1 MDLPATQAM
10 GEDEFPATQQVVN
23 HEKEE
28 KTLVGTLL
36 INKQTYSIFSG
47 LTKIGRHPNC
57 EIVLNSETV
66 SKIHAEIE
74 ATSPNRPVFIKDLKS
89 SNLTRINRGKLR
101 PYSLYQVTDGNQ
113 LIFGNVIAIFKLYQ
127 PIDDSL
133 VSCTPQVNRKLKA
146 IIPGTPDSSMN
157 TSSASESD
165 NSIIPGTQTD
175 KIDSNFRLP
184 GIPVRSSRSD
194 EHRSPRVPAF
204 TLDDLPSPLS
214 KEKNRH
220 DDICEAKTQRPSTSN
235 ETEDHDSSDDIY
247 TAATQKVSKIVK
259 PVTSDENIYDMATQR
274 PIDSNEGT
282 DEFENVTTQ
291 RPNYKYPESS
301 KVTDNQSINDLET
314 QPFEAE
320 KFNSA
325 KRKSLDAPIYSALT
339 QNNVP
344 DNSGNESIEDLE
356 TQQFNLANNVSIH
369 SAATQKN
376 DYNKSN
382 SKSIEDLETQAFDTR
397 KSSIFNGDLNDVSI
411 HSAPTQ
417 KNVCNEPTETIEDLE
432 TQQVDMRKSYSSNN
446 SSHDVS
452 IHSAATQ
459 KNVSEDLSK
468 SMENL
473 ETQQFDLQKKSLK
486 RKSYDDSIYSAAT
499 QKVNNEAPHESIENV
514 ETQKFDA
521 NKSEKFVVPSPFQ
534 RKCNKSIDVSE
545 TERCIPV
552 DNILESIEN
561 METQHFMTT
570 TTPET
575 STSNKV
581 SDESIHAAE
590 ILKLRS
596 AEPNN
601 ESIDNLET
609 EQFINKTTNEII
621 DESTESMH
629 LVDESPRIS
638 SLSFTSQNTSLVDRK
653 NTKESSFND
662 GIQRTEQE
670 NEQNNTSENPNNSNL
685 QFKEPLVSSSITYS
699 NTTNTI
705 NDKEINVS
713 KSVENNEEEKS
724 ILEGENEEE
733 MFSQN
738 LIEDCPF
745 AFLPEESVSNE
756 NQSSTISQIEE
767 KTKMKENKIINDS
780 IFNASTN
787 TEIHKSA
794 NKSHD
799 IINESDSETDEEGI
813 FTNQSSNED
822 KCNQSSSKYT
832 SKTGKDSVPNE
843 ADSETDEEGAFSNH
857 LSNQSEGDVKNSKP
871 NNDKISENDSE
882 TDEEGVFSDRMVKEK
897 KNQSSLSE
905 KDNNVDSDE
914 DIFDNIPDD
923 DGKTELNESAIL
935 SSEPDSLIHQDLIY
949 HDNCEEKSIIKK
961 SQTANTKSFEDRK
974 INDIEVDHLAPTQ
987 LINTGM
993 TDNFL
998 TPMQVISKEK
1008 DLAKKTDEN
1017 FDDLE
1022 LVPTQKIV
1030 ETQYTESQFPAQN
1043 SSRRSNDRWNTNS
1056 TIDLAPTQKLTDTQL
1071 CTESQ
1076 SATSINKQLNDC
1088 SNAVDKLDLA
1098 SIQIITETQPCT
1110 ESQFAKPVGKQ
1121 LNDKCNIEKKAVVAE
1136 TAPCT
1141 ELQLA
1146 TEINDEIPNDLINR
1160 NADIEDLQ
1168 KLSLNQSK
1176 RQLEEL
1182 EITCNKKVNTT
1193 DDAQNVQSDLF
1204 DNVEKDLGE
1213 MFEGPENKPSEA
1225 EQSALLTQQ
1234 LANILESSQNDDSF
1248 VTDLNES
1255 KPSPTLSCG
1264 RISKTKNRR
1273 RAMLLGKAD
1282 PLSPLVKPV
1291 INLNDT
1297 IERNLNELFDDNV
1310 NNMKAYETD
1319 EMMTQQLKSIL
1330 QSQDDHHM
1338 TNNEDMTVTKSPV
1351 LSKTCEKKRNRLSLS
1366 VNLNASSISKKQ
1378 AKQQTPK
1385 PSCVQ
1390 SSSSNK
1396 TVELQEADEYL
1407 ANLKSNKTRNAID
1420 TLSDEERIH
1429 PQSSTDNER
1438 EIVYKRGMIGFSSTM
1453 QPVSTKEPVALLE
1466 PKGRSF
1472 TSDSQSDGDESS
1484 ILSHKK
1490 RFSLSLSKHVD
1501 LNSSLSSLS
1510 DQEVGKK
1517 LSAKPSTPSL
1527 KRAGNKHPSSS
1538 SHHTKR
1544 VLARGTRG
1552 FTSELQPIESENL
1565 VSAASTES
1573 DEELRSL
1580 PTTSKKVCT
1589 TKLYRKVTVNLTKL
1603 SPTTVA
1609 KITSKTPTSEKVSD
1623 PDSDDSEF
1631 LKSMPSIKIA
1641 GTVDC
1646 PPTDSQ
1652 LAAPS
1657 DPEDDDDSL
1666 KVPSPVD
1673 IVIPPKWNWY
1683 LQKRYDLVYK
1693 KNAVKSLKRTP
1704 KKDKDENQS
1713 DSPSLQKHEA
1723 KILSVDEI
1731 LAEIDANQ
1739 PTGRKRILNTPK
1751 QRRTRRRSASDS
1763 DENNVV
1769 EKTVNTRSKQA
1780 RSSTQAKGKT
1790 NSTRDQSPKF
1800 DIEMVKG
1807 NENSSFSK
1815 AQRYNSDSES
1825 ESSIIPKFTPLP
1837 QFNLNMNYVDSD
1849 SDSEFEQMRL
1859 ACERTLAKP
1868 STYAPLMR
1876 SSRGGRTPRAKRTT
1890 EKPSPVLTRRRHQS
1904 ALSKCNSLNVTHTA
1918 NDRKAEILCEAGTV
1932 DQSAFVF
1939 QEAGDSSKA
1948 EGVQKTSQSRMS
1960 SLTIIRTK
1968 RSVASDVDDAQNRP
1982 PKRSKT
1988 TPVDEERPKLQQL
2001 SVLISPLSN
2010 KPLAK
2015 RFFGRFKIP
2024 DANQSSNFK
2033 QPAPVSVA
2041 DPDKKRVSKVPKTL
2055 DSFVVN
2061 YSSKNRT
2068 DSSDTSAIE
2077 NSVVEE
2083 TQNEKSNRSQ
2093 TRGRAAAA
2101 NRKKTKL
2108 EALTV
2113 HSNNSSKDNLV
2124 VENSDVE
2131 SVPYTSKV
2139 RNTRLKKNLNI
2150 TDPSVIKNSSKGEIS
2165 NSSVESDSK
2174 TKTRGRATRQKKAMS
2189 VKEPVVTKKVATIIK
2204 DSDAEESDE
2213 SEFLKKESK
2222 NKLVKTIESSHSE
2235 KSNNSKVIEA
2245 ESQNEKEK
2253 DVEQMISGK
2262 SNKCDVNVTKSKRTQ
2277 RVKESDLEKKDS
2289 SLDAVSKKINT
2300 RTRRGIKVDNSSLEK
2315 SSSSDSAA
2323 TKGNKSD
2330 QDNNVKESVLEKSNA
2345 DVNETSTNRQ
2355 IKQADAIKIK
2365 SNVEESHEDEVTLNS
2380 DLGKP
2385 DPSTKPSRSR
2395 RATKTNVT
2403 LNKGTRSR
2411 KANARDQ
2418 SSDSVFSESEAEKDR
2433 NVSLANKSSSS
2444 RPVRQTRARKAST
2457 NVSTVDTPSS
2467 EESQEIAEIL
2477 QNSIG
2482 EEANRSRKRNARKE
2496 KNTPN
2501 SSEDTQD
2508 SESNNTQEDNVFER
2522 PMSRPKRARLVKST
2536 KNKSSS
2542 QNNLPIDEEIRKRSP
2557 QQSSTSQKRTPSP
2570 NLPVTPSRST
2580 PSRNRRTMSMSPMKG
2595 ASYKVLFTGERSEIH
2610 RKIVA
2615 KLGGSE
2621 MEDPEKCSILVTDK
2635 VRRTYKF
2642 LCCLAQGIPIVS
2654 VAWLNDSGKAHR
2666 FLNWENY
2673 VLQDPA
2679 AEAKFKFKLK
2689 ESLEKASTH
2698 RLLEGYTV
2706 LITPRI
2712 TQPPVAEL
2720 KGMVISSGGKPLI
2733 KPTTKWQE
2741 NTVIITKEDDL
2752 QNAKKFMAKAPKS
2765 VTMHSTEFILTGILR
2780 QELSLEEFKLT
2791 F

>member
-10 GEDEFPATQQVVN
+10 SEDEFPATQQVVN
-23 HEKEE
+23 NEKEE

-101 PYSLYQVTDGNQ
+101 PYSLYQVTDGNE

-214 KEKNRH
+214 KEKKRH

-235 ETEDHDSSDDIY
+235 ETEGHDSSDDIY
-247 TAATQKVSKIVK
+247 TAATQKASKIVK

-274 PIDSNEGT
+274 PIDSDEGT
-282 DEFENVTTQ
+282 DELENVTTQ
-291 RPNYKYPESS
+291 RLNYKYPQSS

-314 QPFEAE
+314 QPFDAE
-320 KFNSA
+320 KLNSV
-325 KRKSLDAPIYSALT
+325 KRKSLDASIYSALT
-339 QNNVP
+339 QKNVP
-344 DNSGNESIEDLE
+344 DNSDNESIEDLE

-376 DYNKSN
+376 DYTKSN

-397 KSSIFNGDLNDVSI
+397 KSSVFNGDLNDVSI

-432 TQQVDMRKSYSSNN
+432 TQQVDMRKSNSSNN

-459 KNVSEDLSK
+459 KNVSKDLSK

-473 ETQQFDLQKKSLK
+473 ETQQFDLQKKALK
-486 RKSYDDSIYSAAT
+486 RESYDDSIYSATT
-499 QKVNNEAPHESIENV
+499 QKVNNEAPHEFIENV

-521 NKSEKFVVPSPFQ
+521 NKPEKFVVPSPFQ
-534 RKCNKSIDVSE
+534 RECNKSLDVSE

-561 METQHFMTT
+561 METQHFVTT
-570 TTPET
+570 TTSET

-581 SDESIHAAE
+581 TDESIHAAE

-638 SLSFTSQNTSLVDRK
+638 SLSFTSQNTSPVDLK
-653 NTKESSFND
+653 DTKESSSNA
-662 GIQRTEQE
+662 GIQRIEQE

-705 NDKEINVS
+705 NDKEISVS
-713 KSVENNEEEKS
+713 KSVGNNEEEKS

-745 AFLPEESVSNE
+745 AFLPEESVSNK

-767 KTKMKENKIINDS
+767 KTKIKENKIINGS

-787 TEIHKSA
+787 TEIHKSEA
-794 NKSHD
+794 AASKSHD
-799 IINESDSETDEEGI
+799 IINESDSETDEEGV

-832 SKTGKDSVPNE
+832 SKTGKDAVPNE

-857 LSNQSEGDVKNSKP
+857 LSNQSEGDVKNSKQ
-871 NNDKISENDSE
+871 NNDKIRENDSE

-897 KNQSSLSE
+897 KNQSSLSK

-923 DGKTELNESAIL
+923 DGKTELNESVIL
-935 SSEPDSLIHQDLIY
+935 SSKPDSLIHQDLIFD
-949 HDNCEEKSIIKK
+949 DNCEEKSTIIKK
-961 SQTANTKSFEDRK
+961 SHTANTKSFEDNK
-974 INDIEVDHLAPTQ
+974 INDIEVDDLASTQ

-998 TPMQVISKEK
+998 ASTQVISKEK
-1008 DLAKKTDEN
+1008 DSAKKTGEN

-1030 ETQYTESQFPAQN
+1030 DTQYTESQFPAQN

-1076 SATSINKQLNDC
+1076 FATSINKQLNDC
-1088 SNAVDKLDLA
+1088 SNAVNKLDLA
-1098 SIQIITETQPCT
+1098 STQIITETQSCT

-1121 LNDKCNIEKKAVVAE
+1121 LNDKCNTEKKAVVAE

-1146 TEINDEIPNDLINR
+1146 TEINDELPNDLINR
-1160 NADIEDLQ
+1160 NADIEDLECKNAPTKDSNDLEQ
-1168 KLSLNQSK
+1168 KLSLSQSK

-1182 EITCNKKVNTT
+1182 EITCNKKVKTT

-1213 MFEGPENKPSEA
+1213 MFEGPENKPSEVD
-1225 EQSALLTQQ
+1225 QSALLTQQ
-1234 LANILESSQNDDSF
+1234 LENILESSQNDDSF

-1255 KPSPTLSCG
+1255 KPSPTLSSG

-1297 IERNLNELFDDNV
+1297 IERNLNKLFDDNV

-1338 TNNEDMTVTKSPV
+1338 TNNEDITVTKSPV
-1351 LSKTCEKKRNRLSLS
+1351 LSKTCEKKKNRLSLS
-1366 VNLNASSISKKQ
+1366 VNLNASSTSKKQ

-1390 SSSSNK
+1390 PSSSNK

-1407 ANLKSNKTRNAID
+1407 ANLKSNKTRNATD

-1429 PQSSTDNER
+1429 SQSSTDNER

-1453 QPVSTKEPVALLE
+1453 RPVSTKEPVALLE
-1466 PKGRSF
+1466 LKGRSF

-1484 ILSHKK
+1484 ILGHTK

-1517 LSAKPSTPSL
+1517 LTAKPSTLSL
-1527 KRAGNKHPSSS
+1527 KRTGNKHPSSS
-1538 SHHTKR
+1538 SNHPKR

-1552 FTSELQPIESENL
+1552 FTSELQPIESEDL

-1609 KITSKTPTSEKVSD
+1609 KITSKIPTSEKGSD

-1731 LAEIDANQ
+1731 LAEIDANR
-1739 PTGRKRILNTPK
+1739 PIGRKRILVTPK

-1780 RSSTQAKGKT
+1780 QSSTQVKGKT
-1790 NSTRDQSPKF
+1790 NSTPDQSPKF

-1815 AQRYNSDSES
+1815 AQRDNSDSES

-1837 QFNLNMNYVDSD
+1837 QFNLNVNYVDSD

-1859 ACERTLAKP
+1859 ACKRTLAKP
-1868 STYAPLMR
+1868 STYAPLVR
-1876 SSRGGRTPRAKRTT
+1876 SSRGGRIPRAKRTS
-1890 EKPSPVLTRRRHQS
+1890 EKTSPVLTRRRHQS
-1904 ALSKCNSLNVTHTA
+1904 ALSKCNSLNVTHTD

-1948 EGVQKTSQSRMS
+1948 EGVPKTIQSRMS

-2001 SVLISPLSN
+2001 S
-2010 KPLAK
+2010 
-2015 RFFGRFKIP
+2015 
-2024 DANQSSNFK
+2024 
-2033 QPAPVSVA
+2033 PAPVSVA

-2061 YSSKNRT
+2061 YNSKNIT

-2101 NRKKTKL
+2101 NRKKTKH

-2113 HSNNSSKDNLV
+2113 HSNNSSKENLV

-2131 SVPYTSKV
+2131 SAPYTSKA
-2139 RNTRLKKNLNI
+2139 RNIRLKRNLNI
-2150 TDPSVIKNSSKGEIS
+2150 TDPSVIKNSSKDEIS

-2174 TKTRGRATRQKKAMS
+2174 TKKRGRATRQKKAMS
-2189 VKEPVVTKKVATIIK
+2189 VKEPVVTKKVATIIQ

-2222 NKLVKTIESSHSE
+2222 NKLVETIKSSHSG

-2262 SNKCDVNVTKSKRTQ
+2262 SNKSDVNVTKSKRTR

-2300 RTRRGIKVDNSSLEK
+2300 RTRRGIKVDNSSLEE

-2330 QDNNVKESVLEKSNA
+2330 QDKNVKESVLEKFNA
-2345 DVNETSTNRQ
+2345 DVNKTSKNRQ

-2365 SNVEESHEDEVTLNS
+2365 SNVEESHEDEVTLDS
-2380 DLGKP
+2380 DLGIP
-2385 DPSTKPSRSR
+2385 DPSTKPSRSS

-2418 SSDSVFSESEAEKDR
+2418 SSDSVFSESDAEKDR

-2477 QNSIG
+2477 QNSSG
-2482 EEANRSRKRNARKE
+2482 EEANRSRKRNARRA

-2522 PMSRPKRARLVKST
+2522 PVSRPKRARLVKST

-2542 QNNLPIDEEIRKRSP
+2542 QNNLPVDEEIRTRSP

-2595 ASYKVLFTGERSEIH
+2595 ASYKVLFTGERSEVH

-2673 VLQDPA
+2673 VLQDPT

-2720 KGMVISSGGKPLI
+2720 KGMVISSGGKPLV

-2791 F
+2791 V

>member
-10 GEDEFPATQQVVN
+10 SEDEFPATQQVVN
-23 HEKEE
+23 NEKEE

-101 PYSLYQVTDGNQ
+101 PYSLYQVTDGNE

-214 KEKNRH
+214 KEKKRH

-235 ETEDHDSSDDIY
+235 ETEGHDSSDDIY
-247 TAATQKVSKIVK
+247 TAATQKASKIVK

-274 PIDSNEGT
+274 PIDSDEGT
-282 DEFENVTTQ
+282 DELENVTTQ
-291 RPNYKYPESS
+291 RLNYKYPQSS

-314 QPFEAE
+314 QPFDAE
-320 KFNSA
+320 KLNSV
-325 KRKSLDAPIYSALT
+325 KRKSLDASIYSALT
-339 QNNVP
+339 QKNVP
-344 DNSGNESIEDLE
+344 DNSDNESIEDLE

-376 DYNKSN
+376 DYTKSN

-397 KSSIFNGDLNDVSI
+397 KSSVFNGDLNDVSI

-432 TQQVDMRKSYSSNN
+432 TQQVDMRKSNSSNN

-459 KNVSEDLSK
+459 KNVSKDLSK

-473 ETQQFDLQKKSLK
+473 ETQQFDLQKKALK
-486 RKSYDDSIYSAAT
+486 RESYDDSIYSATT
-499 QKVNNEAPHESIENV
+499 QKVNNEAPHEFIENV

-521 NKSEKFVVPSPFQ
+521 NKPEKFVVPSPFQ
-534 RKCNKSIDVSE
+534 RECNKSLDVSE

-561 METQHFMTT
+561 METQHFVTT
-570 TTPET
+570 TTSET

-581 SDESIHAAE
+581 TDESIHAAE

-638 SLSFTSQNTSLVDRK
+638 SLSFTSQNTSPVDLK
-653 NTKESSFND
+653 DTKESSSNA
-662 GIQRTEQE
+662 GIQRIEQE

-705 NDKEINVS
+705 NDKEISVS
-713 KSVENNEEEKS
+713 KSVGNNEEEKS

-745 AFLPEESVSNE
+745 AFLPEESVSNK

-767 KTKMKENKIINDS
+767 KTKIKENKIINGS

-787 TEIHKSA
+787 TEIHKSEA
-794 NKSHD
+794 AASKSHD
-799 IINESDSETDEEGI
+799 IINESDSETDEEGV

-832 SKTGKDSVPNE
+832 SKTGKDAVPNE

-857 LSNQSEGDVKNSKP
+857 LSNQSEGDVKNSKQ
-871 NNDKISENDSE
+871 NNDKIRENDSE

-897 KNQSSLSE
+897 KNQSSLSK

-923 DGKTELNESAIL
+923 DGKTELNESVIL
-935 SSEPDSLIHQDLIY
+935 SSKPDSLIHQDLIFD
-949 HDNCEEKSIIKK
+949 DNCEEKSTIIKK
-961 SQTANTKSFEDRK
+961 SHTANTKSFEDNK
-974 INDIEVDHLAPTQ
+974 INDIEVDDLASTQ

-998 TPMQVISKEK
+998 ASTQVISKEK
-1008 DLAKKTDEN
+1008 DSAKKTGEN

-1030 ETQYTESQFPAQN
+1030 DTQYTESQFPAQN

-1076 SATSINKQLNDC
+1076 FATSINKQLNDC
-1088 SNAVDKLDLA
+1088 SNAVNKLDLA
-1098 SIQIITETQPCT
+1098 STQIITETQSCT

-1121 LNDKCNIEKKAVVAE
+1121 LNDKCNTEKKAVVAE

-1146 TEINDEIPNDLINR
+1146 TEINDELPNDLINR
-1160 NADIEDLQ
+1160 NADIEDLECKNAPTKDSNDLEQ
-1168 KLSLNQSK
+1168 KLSLSQSK

-1182 EITCNKKVNTT
+1182 EITCNKKVKTT

-1213 MFEGPENKPSEA
+1213 MFEGPENKPSEVD
-1225 EQSALLTQQ
+1225 QSALLTQQ
-1234 LANILESSQNDDSF
+1234 LENILESSQNDDSF

-1255 KPSPTLSCG
+1255 KPSPTLSSG

-1297 IERNLNELFDDNV
+1297 IERNLNKLFDDNV

-1338 TNNEDMTVTKSPV
+1338 TNNEDITVTKSPV
-1351 LSKTCEKKRNRLSLS
+1351 LSKTCEKKKNRLSLS
-1366 VNLNASSISKKQ
+1366 VNLNASSTSKKQ

-1390 SSSSNK
+1390 PSSSNK

-1407 ANLKSNKTRNAID
+1407 ANLKSNKTRNATD

-1429 PQSSTDNER
+1429 SQSSTDNER

-1453 QPVSTKEPVALLE
+1453 RPVSTKEPVALLE
-1466 PKGRSF
+1466 LKGRSF

-1484 ILSHKK
+1484 ILGHTK

-1517 LSAKPSTPSL
+1517 LTAKPSTLSL
-1527 KRAGNKHPSSS
+1527 KRTGNKHPSSS
-1538 SHHTKR
+1538 SNHPKR

-1552 FTSELQPIESENL
+1552 FTSELQPIESEDL

-1580 PTTSKKVCT
+1580 PTTSKK
-1589 TKLYRKVTVNLTKL
+1589 
-1603 SPTTVA
+1603 
-1609 KITSKTPTSEKVSD
+1609 
-1623 PDSDDSEF
+1623 
-1631 LKSMPSIKIA
+1631 
-1641 GTVDC
+1641 
-1646 PPTDSQ
+1646 
-1652 LAAPS
+1652 
-1657 DPEDDDDSL
+1657 
-1666 KVPSPVD
+1666 
-1673 IVIPPKWNWY
+1673 
-1683 LQKRYDLVYK
+1683 
-1693 KNAVKSLKRTP
+1693 
-1704 KKDKDENQS
+1704 
-1713 DSPSLQKHEA
+1713 
-1723 KILSVDEI
+1723 
-1731 LAEIDANQ
+1731 
-1739 PTGRKRILNTPK
+1739 
-1751 QRRTRRRSASDS
+1751 
-1763 DENNVV
+1763 
-1769 EKTVNTRSKQA
+1769 
-1780 RSSTQAKGKT
+1780 
-1790 NSTRDQSPKF
+1790 
-1800 DIEMVKG
+1800 
-1807 NENSSFSK
+1807 
-1815 AQRYNSDSES
+1815 
-1825 ESSIIPKFTPLP
+1825 
-1837 QFNLNMNYVDSD
+1837 
-1849 SDSEFEQMRL
+1849 
-1859 ACERTLAKP
+1859 
-1868 STYAPLMR
+1868 
-1876 SSRGGRTPRAKRTT
+1876 
-1890 EKPSPVLTRRRHQS
+1890 
-1904 ALSKCNSLNVTHTA
+1904 
-1918 NDRKAEILCEAGTV
+1918 
-1932 DQSAFVF
+1932 
-1939 QEAGDSSKA
+1939 EAGDSSKA
-1948 EGVQKTSQSRMS
+1948 EGVPKTIQSRMS

-2001 SVLISPLSN
+2001 S
-2010 KPLAK
+2010 
-2015 RFFGRFKIP
+2015 
-2024 DANQSSNFK
+2024 
-2033 QPAPVSVA
+2033 PAPVSVA

-2061 YSSKNRT
+2061 YNSKNIT

-2101 NRKKTKL
+2101 NRKKTKH

-2113 HSNNSSKDNLV
+2113 HSNNSSKENLV

-2131 SVPYTSKV
+2131 SAPYTSKA
-2139 RNTRLKKNLNI
+2139 RNIRLKRNLNI
-2150 TDPSVIKNSSKGEIS
+2150 TDPSVIKNSSKDEIS

-2174 TKTRGRATRQKKAMS
+2174 TKKRGRATRQKKAMS
-2189 VKEPVVTKKVATIIK
+2189 VKEPVVTKKVATIIQ

-2222 NKLVKTIESSHSE
+2222 NKLVETIKSSHSG

-2262 SNKCDVNVTKSKRTQ
+2262 SNKSDVNVTKSKRTR

-2300 RTRRGIKVDNSSLEK
+2300 RTRRGIKVDNSSLEE

-2330 QDNNVKESVLEKSNA
+2330 QDKNVKESVLEKFNA
-2345 DVNETSTNRQ
+2345 DVNKTSKNRQ

-2365 SNVEESHEDEVTLNS
+2365 SNVEESHEDEVTLDS
-2380 DLGKP
+2380 DLGIP
-2385 DPSTKPSRSR
+2385 DPSTKPSRSS

-2418 SSDSVFSESEAEKDR
+2418 SSDSVFSESDAEKDR

-2477 QNSIG
+2477 QNSSG
-2482 EEANRSRKRNARKE
+2482 EEANRSRKRNARRA

-2522 PMSRPKRARLVKST
+2522 PVSRPKRARLVKST

-2542 QNNLPIDEEIRKRSP
+2542 QNNLPVDEEIRTRSP

-2595 ASYKVLFTGERSEIH
+2595 ASYKVLFTGERSEVH

-2673 VLQDPA
+2673 VLQDPT

-2720 KGMVISSGGKPLI
+2720 KGMVISSGGKPLV

-2791 F
+2791 V

>member
-10 GEDEFPATQQVVN
+10 SEDEFPATQQVVN
-23 HEKEE
+23 NEKEE

-101 PYSLYQVTDGNQ
+101 PYSLYQVTDGNE

-214 KEKNRH
+214 KEKKRH

-235 ETEDHDSSDDIY
+235 ETEGHDSSDDIY
-247 TAATQKVSKIVK
+247 TAATQKASKIVK

-274 PIDSNEGT
+274 PIDSDEGT
-282 DEFENVTTQ
+282 DELENVTTQ
-291 RPNYKYPESS
+291 RLNYKYPQSS

-314 QPFEAE
+314 QPFDAE
-320 KFNSA
+320 KLNSV
-325 KRKSLDAPIYSALT
+325 KRKSLDASIYSALT
-339 QNNVP
+339 QKNVP
-344 DNSGNESIEDLE
+344 DNSDNESIEDLE

-376 DYNKSN
+376 DYTKSN

-397 KSSIFNGDLNDVSI
+397 KSSVFNGDLNDVSI

-432 TQQVDMRKSYSSNN
+432 TQQVDMRKSNSSNN

-459 KNVSEDLSK
+459 KNVSKDLSK

-473 ETQQFDLQKKSLK
+473 ETQQFDLQKKALK
-486 RKSYDDSIYSAAT
+486 RESYDDSIYSATT
-499 QKVNNEAPHESIENV
+499 QKVNNEAPHEFIENV

-521 NKSEKFVVPSPFQ
+521 NKPEKFVVPSPFQ
-534 RKCNKSIDVSE
+534 RECNKSLDVSE

-561 METQHFMTT
+561 METQHFVTT
-570 TTPET
+570 TTSET

-581 SDESIHAAE
+581 TDESIHAAE

-638 SLSFTSQNTSLVDRK
+638 SLSFTSQNTSPVDLK
-653 NTKESSFND
+653 DTKESSSNA
-662 GIQRTEQE
+662 GIQRIEQE

-705 NDKEINVS
+705 NDKEISVS
-713 KSVENNEEEKS
+713 KSVGNNEEEKS

-745 AFLPEESVSNE
+745 AFLPEESVSNK

-767 KTKMKENKIINDS
+767 KTKIKENKIINGS

-787 TEIHKSA
+787 TEIHKSEA
-794 NKSHD
+794 AASKSHD
-799 IINESDSETDEEGI
+799 IINESDSETDEEGV

-832 SKTGKDSVPNE
+832 SKTGKDAVPNE

-857 LSNQSEGDVKNSKP
+857 LSNQSEGDVKNSKQ
-871 NNDKISENDSE
+871 NNDKIRENDSE

-897 KNQSSLSE
+897 KNQSSLSK

-923 DGKTELNESAIL
+923 DGKTELNESVIL
-935 SSEPDSLIHQDLIY
+935 SSKPDSLIHQDLIFD
-949 HDNCEEKSIIKK
+949 DNCEEKSTIIKK
-961 SQTANTKSFEDRK
+961 SHTANTKSFEDNK
-974 INDIEVDHLAPTQ
+974 INDIEVDDLASTQ

-998 TPMQVISKEK
+998 ASTQVISKEK
-1008 DLAKKTDEN
+1008 DSAKKTGEN

-1030 ETQYTESQFPAQN
+1030 DTQYTESQFPAQN

-1076 SATSINKQLNDC
+1076 FATSINKQLNDC
-1088 SNAVDKLDLA
+1088 SNAVNKLDLA
-1098 SIQIITETQPCT
+1098 STQIITETQSCT

-1121 LNDKCNIEKKAVVAE
+1121 LNDKCNTEKKAVVAE

-1146 TEINDEIPNDLINR
+1146 TEINDELPNDLINR
-1160 NADIEDLQ
+1160 NADIEDLECKNAPTKDSNDLEQ
-1168 KLSLNQSK
+1168 KLSLSQSK

-1182 EITCNKKVNTT
+1182 EITCNKKVKTT

-1213 MFEGPENKPSEA
+1213 MFEGPENKPSEVD
-1225 EQSALLTQQ
+1225 QSALLTQQ
-1234 LANILESSQNDDSF
+1234 LENILESSQNDDSF

-1255 KPSPTLSCG
+1255 KPSPTLSSG

-1297 IERNLNELFDDNV
+1297 IERNLNKLFDDNV

-1338 TNNEDMTVTKSPV
+1338 TNNEDITVTKSPV
-1351 LSKTCEKKRNRLSLS
+1351 LSKTCEKKKNRLSLS
-1366 VNLNASSISKKQ
+1366 VNLNASSTSKKQ

-1390 SSSSNK
+1390 PSSSNK

-1407 ANLKSNKTRNAID
+1407 ANLKSNKTRNATD

-1429 PQSSTDNER
+1429 SQSSTDNER

-1453 QPVSTKEPVALLE
+1453 RP
-1466 PKGRSF
+1466 
-1472 TSDSQSDGDESS
+1472 
-1484 ILSHKK
+1484 
-1490 RFSLSLSKHVD
+1490 
-1501 LNSSLSSLS
+1501 
-1510 DQEVGKK
+1510 
-1517 LSAKPSTPSL
+1517 
-1527 KRAGNKHPSSS
+1527 
-1538 SHHTKR
+1538 
-1544 VLARGTRG
+1544 
-1552 FTSELQPIESENL
+1552 
-1565 VSAASTES
+1565 
-1573 DEELRSL
+1573 
-1580 PTTSKKVCT
+1580 
-1589 TKLYRKVTVNLTKL
+1589 
-1603 SPTTVA
+1603 
-1609 KITSKTPTSEKVSD
+1609 
-1623 PDSDDSEF
+1623 
-1631 LKSMPSIKIA
+1631 
-1641 GTVDC
+1641 
-1646 PPTDSQ
+1646 
-1652 LAAPS
+1652 
-1657 DPEDDDDSL
+1657 
-1666 KVPSPVD
+1666 
-1673 IVIPPKWNWY
+1673 
-1683 LQKRYDLVYK
+1683 
-1693 KNAVKSLKRTP
+1693 
-1704 KKDKDENQS
+1704 
-1713 DSPSLQKHEA
+1713 
-1723 KILSVDEI
+1723 
-1731 LAEIDANQ
+1731 
-1739 PTGRKRILNTPK
+1739 
-1751 QRRTRRRSASDS
+1751 
-1763 DENNVV
+1763 
-1769 EKTVNTRSKQA
+1769 
-1780 RSSTQAKGKT
+1780 
-1790 NSTRDQSPKF
+1790 
-1800 DIEMVKG
+1800 
-1807 NENSSFSK
+1807 
-1815 AQRYNSDSES
+1815 
-1825 ESSIIPKFTPLP
+1825 
-1837 QFNLNMNYVDSD
+1837 
-1849 SDSEFEQMRL
+1849 
-1859 ACERTLAKP
+1859 
-1868 STYAPLMR
+1868 
-1876 SSRGGRTPRAKRTT
+1876 
-1890 EKPSPVLTRRRHQS
+1890 
-1904 ALSKCNSLNVTHTA
+1904 
-1918 NDRKAEILCEAGTV
+1918 
-1932 DQSAFVF
+1932 
-1939 QEAGDSSKA
+1939 EAGDSSKA
-1948 EGVQKTSQSRMS
+1948 EGVPKTIQSRMS

-2001 SVLISPLSN
+2001 S
-2010 KPLAK
+2010 
-2015 RFFGRFKIP
+2015 
-2024 DANQSSNFK
+2024 
-2033 QPAPVSVA
+2033 PAPVSVA

-2061 YSSKNRT
+2061 YNSKNIT

-2101 NRKKTKL
+2101 NRKKTKH

-2113 HSNNSSKDNLV
+2113 HSNNSSKENLV

-2131 SVPYTSKV
+2131 SAPYTSKA
-2139 RNTRLKKNLNI
+2139 RNIRLKRNLNI
-2150 TDPSVIKNSSKGEIS
+2150 TDPSVIKNSSKDEIS

-2174 TKTRGRATRQKKAMS
+2174 TKKRGRATRQKKAMS
-2189 VKEPVVTKKVATIIK
+2189 VKEPVVTKKVATIIQ

-2222 NKLVKTIESSHSE
+2222 NKLVETIKSSHSG

-2262 SNKCDVNVTKSKRTQ
+2262 SNKSDVNVTKSKRTR

-2300 RTRRGIKVDNSSLEK
+2300 RTRRGIKVDNSSLEE

-2330 QDNNVKESVLEKSNA
+2330 QDKNVKESVLEKFNA
-2345 DVNETSTNRQ
+2345 DVNKTSKNRQ

-2365 SNVEESHEDEVTLNS
+2365 SNVEESHEDEVTLDS
-2380 DLGKP
+2380 DLGIP
-2385 DPSTKPSRSR
+2385 DPSTKPSRSS

-2418 SSDSVFSESEAEKDR
+2418 SSDSVFSESDAEKDR

-2477 QNSIG
+2477 QNSSG
-2482 EEANRSRKRNARKE
+2482 EEANRSRKRNARRA

-2522 PMSRPKRARLVKST
+2522 PVSRPKRARLVKST

-2542 QNNLPIDEEIRKRSP
+2542 QNNLPVDEEIRTRSP

-2595 ASYKVLFTGERSEIH
+2595 ASYKVLFTGERSEVH

-2673 VLQDPA
+2673 VLQDPT

-2720 KGMVISSGGKPLI
+2720 KGMVISSGGKPLV

-2791 F
+2791 V